1 MQRFATY
8 LRMNMSRDPET
19 NTRVMSPEDVPPVL
33 DETGLTGRY
42 DIILNAD
49 SHEDWSAMLEHQLG
63 LKVELRKVPREIIV
77 IDSAVKP
84 SGN

>member
-1 MQRFATY
+1 
-8 LRMNMSRDPET
+8 MSRDPET